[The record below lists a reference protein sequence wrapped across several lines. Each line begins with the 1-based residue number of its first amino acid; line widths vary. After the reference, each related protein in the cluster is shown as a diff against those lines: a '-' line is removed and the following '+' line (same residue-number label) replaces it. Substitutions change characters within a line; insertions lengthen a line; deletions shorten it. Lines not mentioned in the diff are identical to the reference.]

1 MNQLTYRLA
10 TAADMAGVHELVMEL
25 ARYEHAEDS
34 VKTSAEE
41 FRKDAFERDRDWF
54 FCYVAEHPE
63 DGIVGIALCYFAYS
77 TWRGRMVYLDDLVV
91 AESMRRKGIG
101 KRLIEEVIRHSKE
114 SGANMIKWQVLNWN
128 EPAIKM
134 YESLGVTFDGEW
146 TDCKLYF

>member
-10 TAADMAGVHELVMEL
+10 TPDDMPGVHHLVMEL
-25 ARYEHAEDS
+25 ARYEHAEDA

-54 FCYVAEHPE
+54 FCYVAEDPE

-91 AESMRRKGIG
+91 SEARRRQGIG
-101 KRLIEEVIRHSKE
+101 KRLVEEVIRHSKK